1 VVDDVVAAALDLAGR
16 LAAGPPQAIAA
27 AKRLVDVGLT
37 MPLAAGIV
45 LERETVA
52 GLFATEDRV
61 EGITAF
67 LNKRPARFSGR

>member
-1 VVDDVVAAALDLAGR
+1 MAAALELAEV
-16 LAAGPPQAIAA
+16 LAAGPPQSLAA

-45 LERETVA
+45 LERETMSN
-52 GLFATEDRV
+52 LFATDDRV

-67 LNKRPARFSGR
+67 LEKRPANFKGR